1 MRHTG
6 FQLRDTSTCGFRE
19 KLAAAWGGP
28 VTIPITIDDS
38 GSPFVM
44 PTEDHIL
51 HDQSPGITEIVELDD
66 TAGASAA
73 EAGIAMP
80 LGIIQA
86 AGKQIFDSLPFTV
99 CITDADGYLTYF
111 NSAAI
116 EFSGRL
122 PTIGRDRWCVCW
134 RLFSWNGDDIP
145 HDECPMALTIK
156 SGTPIRGVRA
166 VAERPNG
173 IRVAF
178 MPYPTPLR
186 DPNGKLIGAFNM
198 LMPVNVLPKWCTE
211 RR

>member
-1 MRHTG
+1 M
-6 FQLRDTSTCGFRE
+6 E
-19 KLAAAWGGP
+19 PK
-28 VTIPITIDDS
+28 
-38 GSPFVM
+38 
-44 PTEDHIL
+44 DHIPL
-51 HDQSPGITEIVELDD
+51 EQYEQPSGITEIVELDD
-66 TAGASAA
+66 TAVVPAG
-73 EAGIAMP
+73 EAGIALP

-86 AGKQIFDSLPFTV
+86 ASKQIFDSLPFAI
-99 CITDADGYLTYF
+99 CMTDAEGYLTYF

-145 HDECPMALTIK
+145 HDECPMALTLK
-156 SGTPIRGVRA
+156 SGTPIRGIRA

-178 MPYPTPLR
+178 TPYPTPLR

-198 LMPVNVLPKWCTE
+198 LIPVNVLPRWCTE
-211 RR
+211 RRG

>member
-1 MRHTG
+1 MP
-6 FQLRDTSTCGFRE
+6 
-19 KLAAAWGGP
+19 AN
-28 VTIPITIDDS
+28 VDDS
-38 GSPFVM
+38 EITLVM
-44 PTEDHIL
+44 PAEDDIL
-51 HDQSPGITEIVELDD
+51 QDPSLDIAEIVELDD
-66 TAGASAA
+66 TATASAT
-73 EAGIAMP
+73 ETGIALP

-99 CITDADGYLTYF
+99 CITDAEGYLTYF

-145 HDECPMALTIK
+145 HDECPMALAIK
-156 SGTPIRGVRA
+156 SGTPIRGMRA

-173 IRVAF
+173 IRAAF

-186 DPNGKLIGAFNM
+186 DPKGKLIGAFNM
-198 LMPVNVLPKWCTE
+198 LIPVSVLPRWCTE